1 MHKLLKILVVDDDEI
16 DRIAVHRGLKKA
28 GLEIE
33 FSEASSYSEAL
44 AMLTNGR
51 PQAYAKRYPLGPSFD
66 KSASPGVS
74 PGVYDGREGVR
85 ATEKVNNLKRNF
97 FDCVFLDYRLPDRDG
112 LELIQELQNREIKV
126 PLIVLTG
133 QGDEQIAVEL
143 MKAGASDYLPK
154 SKISPEIL
162 ERTLRNA
169 MRLYRAEQAVELTQQ
184 RLRVNNKI
192 LKRQNQEL
200 ARQSQQIELQN
211 LKLQELS
218 QLKSQFLATMSHELR
233 TPMNAIMG
241 FSQLLLRQYPDP
253 LTTQQLDIVNRIFN
267 NSQNLLL
274 MLNEVLD
281 FSKIEAG
288 HLELNPSEFDL
299 VKLVTLTVAEMRS
312 LGINKTLQLKVET
325 SLENLYIVND
335 QNCVKRILI
344 NLVSNAIKFTETG
357 EVKVKIRELTSQT
370 VEIAVKDT
378 GCGIPQESLQSIF
391 DAFRQVDQTITRSY
405 SGTGLGLAITDS
417 LVKMMR
423 GKITVTSE
431 LGKGSEFRVEFPRRI
446 EHT

>member
-1 MHKLLKILVVDDDEI
+1 MQKLLKILVVDDDEI
-16 DRIAVHRGLKKA
+16 DRIAVHRGLRKA

-33 FSEASSYSEAL
+33 FSEASSYREAL
-44 AMLTNGR
+44 VMLSDRVT
-51 PQAYAKRYPLGPSFD
+51 S
-66 KSASPGVS
+66 
-74 PGVYDGREGVR
+74 
-85 ATEKVNNLKRNF
+85 LKRNL

-112 LELIQELQNREIKV
+112 LALIQELQNRGIKL

-162 ERTLRNA
+162 ERTLRSA
-169 MRLYRAEQAVELTQQ
+169 MRLYEAEQAVEQTQQ
-184 RLRVNNKI
+184 SLRVNNKI
-192 LKRQNQEL
+192 LKRQNKEL
-200 ARQSQQIELQN
+200 AEQRQQIELQN

-218 QLKSQFLATMSHELR
+218 QLKSQFLASMSHELR

-288 HLELNPSEFDL
+288 YLELNLSEFDL
-299 VKLVTLTVAEMRS
+299 VKLVSLTVEEMQS
-312 LGINKTLQLKVET
+312 LTINKILQLKLET
-325 SLENLYIVND
+325 NLANLYIVND
-335 QNCVKRILI
+335 YNCVKRILI
-344 NLVSNAIKFTETG
+344 NLISNAIKFTEMG
-357 EVKVKIRELTSQT
+357 EVQVEISELTAQKA
-370 VEIAVKDT
+370 EIAVKDT
-378 GCGIPQESLQSIF
+378 GCGIAQEDLQEIF
-391 DAFRQVDQTITRSY
+391 DAFRQVDQSITRRHG
-405 SGTGLGLAITDS
+405 GTGLGLAITDS
-417 LVKMMR
+417 LIKMMG
-423 GKITVTSE
+423 GKIKVTSE
-431 LGKGSEFRVEFPRRI
+431 LGQGSEFRVELPRRI
-446 EHT
+446 QHTQAKY

>member
-1 MHKLLKILVVDDDEI
+1 MQKLLKILVVDDDEI
-16 DRIAVHRGLKKA
+16 DRIAVQRGLRKT

-33 FSEASSYSEAL
+33 FSEASSYGEAL
-44 AMLTNGR
+44 VMLT
-51 PQAYAKRYPLGPSFD
+51 D
-66 KSASPGVS
+66 GVIS
-74 PGVYDGREGVR
+74 
-85 ATEKVNNLKRNF
+85 LKRNS

-112 LELIQELQNREIKV
+112 LALIQELQNRGIKV
-126 PLIVLTG
+126 PLIVMTG

-169 MRLYRAEQAVELTQQ
+169 IRLYEAEKIVELTQQ
-184 RLRVNNKI
+184 RLRVNNKV

-200 ARQSQQIELQN
+200 ARQRQQIELQN

-218 QLKSQFLATMSHELR
+218 QLKSQFLASMSHELR

-253 LTTQQLDIVNRIFN
+253 LTEQQLDIVERIFN
-267 NSQNLLL
+267 NSQNLLI

-288 HLELNPSEFDL
+288 YLELNLSEFDL
-299 VKLVTLTVAEMRS
+299 SRLVTLTVEEMRS
-312 LGINKTLQLKVET
+312 LATNKILQLRVET
-325 SLENLYIVND
+325 NLENPYIVND

-357 EVKVKIRELTSQT
+357 EVKVEIGELTAQT

-378 GCGIPQESLQSIF
+378 GCGIPQKSLQEIF
-391 DAFRQVDQTITRSY
+391 DAFRQVDQSITRRY
-405 SGTGLGLAITDS
+405 GGTGLGLAITDS
-417 LVKMMR
+417 LVKMMG

-431 LGKGSEFRVEFPRRI
+431 LGQGSEFRVELPRRI
-446 EHT
+446 RHP

>member
-1 MHKLLKILVVDDDEI
+1 MQKLLKILVVDDDEI
-16 DRIAVHRGLKKA
+16 DRIAVLRGLKKA

-44 AMLTNGR
+44 VML
-51 PQAYAKRYPLGPSFD
+51 
-66 KSASPGVS
+66 
-74 PGVYDGREGVR
+74 
-85 ATEKVNNLKRNF
+85 TEKVNNLKRNF

-112 LELIQELQNREIKV
+112 LALIQELQNRGIRV
-126 PLIVLTG
+126 PLVVLTG

-169 MRLYRAEQAVELTQQ
+169 IRLYEAERIVELTQQ
-184 RLRVNNKI
+184 RLRVNNKT

-200 ARQSQQIELQN
+200 AKQRRQIELQN

-218 QLKSQFLATMSHELR
+218 QLKSQFLASMSHELR

-241 FSQLLLRQYPDP
+241 FSQLLMRQYPDP
-253 LTTQQLDIVNRIFN
+253 LTEKQLNIVERIFN
-267 NSQNLLL
+267 NSQNLLI

-288 HLELNPSEFDL
+288 HLELNLSEFDL
-299 VKLVTLTVAEMRS
+299 SKLVTLTVEEMRS
-312 LGINKTLQLKVET
+312 LTINKILQLTAET
-325 SLENLYIVND
+325 NLENPYIVND

-344 NLVSNAIKFTETG
+344 NLVSNAVKFTETG
-357 EVKVKIRELTSQT
+357 EVKVEIRDLTTQT

-378 GCGIPQESLQSIF
+378 GCGIPQKNLEEIF
-391 DAFRQVDQTITRSY
+391 DAFRQVDQSITRRY
-405 SGTGLGLAITDS
+405 GGTGLGLAITDS
-417 LVKMMR
+417 LVKMMG

-431 LGKGSEFRVEFPRRI
+431 LGQGSEFRVELPRRI
-446 EHT
+446 EHKHNKHT